1 MRLPRT
7 AAPVATLA
15 AVAAVLAGCGITK
28 DNDAALPQPLHT
40 TVPTSTPPATSG
52 NAIAVAASDSA
63 CTLDKSSIDAGPV
76 TLHVHNGGSKVTE
89 VYILKGADGTG
100 GIVTER
106 ENIGPNSDA
115 DVVSELAAGSYTISC
130 RPQDSERINTG
141 LTVNGGASAA
151 PTSATA
157 AGAVS
162 AYREYVAQQV
172 HDTIEATQAFVDALK
187 AGDLAKAKERFA
199 PSRQGWEAIEPV
211 AEAFGDID
219 PKTDTREA
227 DLEAGQTWTGWHK
240 IEKVL
245 WVDGTTQG
253 TGPLGDDLLA
263 NLNTLKD
270 RVPTADITPTSMAN
284 GAKELLDEVATGKIT
299 GEEDI
304 FSHTDLWDFKANLD
318 GAKKVYELLKPL
330 VRDSELTTTLDTEFA
345 DAEAALNKYKV
356 GSGWE
361 DYSKVD
367 DAGRKALSD
376 AVNALAEPLSKLA
389 AAVVSA

>member
-1 MRLPRT
+1 MRLSRCPAR
-7 AAPVATLA
+7 VAVVAA
-15 AVAAVLAGCGITK
+15 AVALLGACGTK
-28 DNDAALPQPLHT
+28 DVAKSAPDPAGTGA
-40 TVPTSTPPATSG
+40 PTPTASASSG
-52 NAIAVAASDSA
+52 NAIAVAASDTA

-76 TLHVHNGGSKVTE
+76 TLKVHNDGTKVTE

-106 ENIGPNSDA
+106 ENIGPNTDA
-115 DVVSELAAGSYTISC
+115 DVVSELPGGAYTISC

-151 PTSATA
+151 PTSASASA
-157 AGAVS
+157 AVAS
-162 AYREYVAQQV
+162 YRDYVAEQV
-172 HDTIEATQAFVDALK
+172 HDTIEATQSFVTALK
-187 AGDLAKAKERFA
+187 AGDLAKAKARFG
-199 PSRQGWEAIEPV
+199 PSRVGWEAIEPV

-227 DLEAGQTWTGWHK
+227 DLESGQTWTGWHK

-245 WVDGTTQG
+245 WVDGTTTG

-263 NLNTLKD
+263 NLNILKG
-270 RVPTADITPTSMAN
+270 RVPTAEITPTSMAN

-299 GEEDI
+299 GEEDT

-318 GAKKVYELLKPL
+318 GAKKVYDLLKPL
-330 VRDSELTTTLDTEFA
+330 VKDSSLTATLDTEFS
-345 DAEAALNKYKV
+345 DAENALTKYKT
-356 GSGWE
+356 SDGWE

-367 DAGRKALSD
+367 EAGRKALSD

-389 AAVVSA
+389 AAVVAT

>member
-1 MRLPRT
+1 M
-7 AAPVATLA
+7 A
-15 AVAAVLAGCGITK
+15 AVATVLGACGSK
-28 DNDAALPQPLHT
+28 DEVKTSAAQP
-40 TVPTSTPPATSG
+40 VASSAPAPTAAAASGST
-52 NAIAVAASDSA
+52 IAVAASDTA
-63 CTLDKSSIDAGPV
+63 CTLDKSSIDSGPV
-76 TLHVHNGGSKVTE
+76 TLRVHNGGTKVTE

-115 DVVSELAAGSYTISC
+115 DVVSDLPGGAYTISC

-141 LTVNGGASAA
+141 LTVTGGASAA
-151 PTSATA
+151 PTSASASA
-157 AGAVS
+157 AVAS
-162 AYREYVAQQV
+162 YRDYVAEQV
-172 HDTIEATQAFVDALK
+172 HDTIEATESFVTALK
-187 AGDLAKAKERFA
+187 AGDLAKAKARFG
-199 PSRQGWEAIEPV
+199 PSRVGWEAIEPV

-227 DLEAGQTWTGWHK
+227 DLESGQTWTGWHK

-245 WVDGTTQG
+245 WVDGTTKD

-263 NLNTLKD
+263 NLNILSD
-270 RVPTADITPTSMAN
+270 RVPTAEITPTSMAN

-299 GEEDI
+299 GEEDT

-318 GAKKVYELLKPL
+318 GAKKVYDLLRPL
-330 VRDSELTTTLDTEFA
+330 VKDSSLTATLDTEFG
-345 DAEAALNKYKV
+345 DAESALTKYKT
-356 GSGWE
+356 SDGWE

-367 DAGRKALSD
+367 EAGRKALSD

-389 AAVVSA
+389 AAVVAT

>member
-1 MRLPRT
+1 MRLGRT
-7 AAPVATLA
+7 AATVTTIA
-15 AVAAVLAGCGITK
+15 AVAVALSACGSK
-28 DNDAALPQPLHT
+28 DDDKPSSVTPPT
-40 TVPTSTPPATSG
+40 PTPSTSTG
-52 NAIAVAASDSA
+52 NAIAVAASDTA
-63 CTLDKSSIDAGPV
+63 CTLDKSSISSGPV
-76 TLHVHNGGSKVTE
+76 TLHVHNGGTKVTE
-89 VYILKGADGTG
+89 VYILKGADGTS

-106 ENIGPNSDA
+106 ENIAANSDA
-115 DVVSELAAGSYTISC
+115 DVVSELQPGSYQISC
-130 RPQDSERINTG
+130 RPLDSLRINTG
-141 LTVNGGASAA
+141 LTVTGDGASAA

-157 AGAVS
+157 ASAVA
-162 AYREYVAQQV
+162 AYRDYVAEQV
-172 HDTIEATQAFVDALK
+172 HDTIEATQSFVEALK
-187 AGDLAKAKERFA
+187 AGDLETAKKRFA

-227 DLEAGQTWTGWHK
+227 DLESGQTWTGWHK

-245 WVDGTTQG
+245 WVDGTTKD

-263 NLNTLKD
+263 NLNILKD
-270 RVPTADITPTSMAN
+270 RVATAEITPTSMAN

-299 GEEDI
+299 GEEDT

-318 GAKKVYELLKPL
+318 GAKKVYDLLKPM
-330 VRDSELTTTLDTEFA
+330 VRDSSLTATLDTEFA
-345 DAEAALNKYKV
+345 DAENALDKYRT
-356 GSGWE
+356 SDGWT

-389 AAVVSA
+389 AAVVST

>member
-1 MRLPRT
+1 MRVPRT
-7 AAPVATLA
+7 AVTVATTA
-15 AVAAVLAGCGITK
+15 AVGAVLSACGTANH
-28 DNDAALPQPLHT
+28 DMPAPAPAAA
-40 TVPTSTPPATSG
+40 STPSATPSG
-52 NAIAVAASDSA
+52 NVIAVTASDTA
-63 CTLDKSSIDAGPV
+63 CGLDKSSISSGAV
-76 TLHVHNGGSKVTE
+76 TLKVHNGGTKVTE
-89 VYILKGADGTG
+89 VYILKGADGTN

-106 ENIGPNSDA
+106 ENIAPNSDA
-115 DVVSELAAGSYTISC
+115 DVVSELPAGSYQISC

-141 LTVNGGASAA
+141 LTVTGDGASAA
-151 PTSATA
+151 PTSAGA
-157 AGAVS
+157 ASAVA
-162 AYREYVAQQV
+162 AYRDYVAEQV
-172 HDTIEATQAFVDALK
+172 HDTIDATESFVAALK
-187 AGDLAKAKERFA
+187 SDDLAKAKSRFA

-227 DLEAGQTWTGWHK
+227 DLASGQTWTGWHK

-245 WVDGTTQG
+245 WVDGTTKD

-263 NLNTLKD
+263 ELNILKG
-270 RVPTADITPTSMAN
+270 RVATAEITPTSMAN

-299 GEEDI
+299 GEEDT

-318 GAKKVYELLKPL
+318 GAKKVYDLLKPL
-330 VRDSELTTTLDTEFA
+330 VKDSSLTSTLDTEFS
-345 DAEAALNKYKV
+345 DAENALNKYKTTD
-356 GSGWE
+356 GWE

-389 AAVVSA
+389 AAVVST